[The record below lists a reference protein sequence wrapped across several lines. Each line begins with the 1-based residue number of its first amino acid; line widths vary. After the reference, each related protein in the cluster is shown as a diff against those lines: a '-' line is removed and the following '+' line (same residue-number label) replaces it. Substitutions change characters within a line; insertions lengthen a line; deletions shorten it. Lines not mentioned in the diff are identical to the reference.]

1 MHRILTHDYEIP
13 TWLRDVP
20 AMQIPSMELLRT
32 TTKDLNEAIQLYC
45 HSMQTECK
53 VQADVEFME
62 ILQKYAETCSNAYF
76 VIGIEEQN
84 GNRWL
89 EILFHRLDNNMI
101 DQILMSE
108 DGNEYTIYE
117 LNT

>member
-1 MHRILTHDYEIP
+1 MHRDLTHDYEIP
-13 TWLRDVP
+13 TWSRDIP
-20 AMQIPSMELLRT
+20 AMQIPAGELLRS
-32 TTKDLNEAIQLYC
+32 TTKDVNEAIQMYC
-45 HSMQTECK
+45 HAMQTECK

-62 ILQKYAETCSNAYF
+62 ILQKYAMNCRNAYF
-76 VIGIEEQN
+76 VFGIEEQN

-89 EILFHRLDNNMI
+89 ELLFHRVEDNMI

-117 LNT
+117 LDI